1 MSDGGGAGAAAR
13 GWGRQL
19 RAWPRHVRTTVA
31 VELATALHYSAQ
43 PALPVVGEEE
53 VHVMYDALRGQPRTR
68 PEQLAEPLG
77 PQGGAVTVGYV
88 AAHDGLDD
96 ATVQF
101 LLQQS
106 LRARAAREE
115 EAREVEAGT

>member
-1 MSDGGGAGAAAR
+1 M
-13 GWGRQL
+13 
-19 RAWPRHVRTTVA
+19 
-31 VELATALHYSAQ
+31 
-43 PALPVVGEEE
+43 GEEE
-53 VHVMYDALRGQPRTR
+53 VHVMYDAPRGQKRAPPRTR

-106 LRARAAREE
+106 LRGARCEGGGGQ
-115 EAREVEAGT
+115 AREVEAGT